1 MSCTLPSFDLARI
14 VWRAPG
20 AGVAGVVTAGVVTA
34 GVVTAGVVTA
44 GPAATAGAGV
54 ARETGTVYDTSFEGR
69 LSPAV
74 LNAVTAKKYVRP
86 SFKFETNV
94 AVMFPTSISCV

>member
-1 MSCTLPSFDLARI
+1 MSCTLPGFDLAPI
-14 VWRAPG
+14 GWTPPG
-20 AGVAGVVTAGVVTA
+20 AGVGGVVTGGA
-34 GVVTAGVVTA
+34 
-44 GPAATAGAGV
+44 AATAGAGV

-86 SFKFETNV
+86 SFKFEINA